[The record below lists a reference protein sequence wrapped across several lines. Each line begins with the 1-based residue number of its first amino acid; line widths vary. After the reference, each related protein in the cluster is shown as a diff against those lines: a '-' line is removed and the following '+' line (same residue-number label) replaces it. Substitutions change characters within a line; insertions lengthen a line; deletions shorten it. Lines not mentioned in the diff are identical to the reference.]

1 MRRYQFCTE
10 RGDADSSTEPTPAS
24 VRLAAIDLVD
34 DLPQR
39 YRNDS
44 AITFSV
50 IAAHRDRRDEATP
63 LRITEL

>member
-1 MRRYQFCTE
+1 M
-10 RGDADSSTEPTPAS
+10 EPKPVS
-24 VRLAAIDLVD
+24 VRLAALDPVD

-44 AITFSV
+44 AITISV
-50 IAAHRDRRDEATP
+50 IAALRDKRDEATP

>member
-1 MRRYQFCTE
+1 MRRYLFCTE
-10 RGDADSSTEPTPAS
+10 RGDVDTFTEPSPAS
-24 VRLAAIDLVD
+24 VRLAAIDPVD

-44 AITFSV
+44 AITISV
-50 IAAHRDRRDEATP
+50 IAAHRDRRDETTP